1 MNQPISLIFS
11 LRMISC
17 SFLNILWFKLGSN
30 KTKQTKSFALSL
42 FICTM
47 PRYINS
53 EKKSSE
59 KKSSEKNRSDLPTL
73 FQIKNKRNK
82 KNKKENRPT
91 YPV

>member
-1 MNQPISLIFS
+1 
-11 LRMISC
+11 
-17 SFLNILWFKLGSN
+17 
-30 KTKQTKSFALSL
+30 
-42 FICTM
+42 M

-82 KNKKENRPT
+82 KKEKRKST
-91 YPV
+91 YLPCLKFSSNSKHTLLFFWPQAES